1 MGQHVHGESQ
11 VGLRLGCQDTGGA
24 EAGIVDEQR
33 IVVARPLDAVGRIAD
48 DGVELQAQVG
58 RRREGVA
65 QGNVEIGEVDA
76 VQKHVD
82 AAQVVGRGIDFL
94 PEVLQIGIVP
104 AHGLGK
110 LQQQGAAAAGGV
122 VHAAYLRVALRGQAG
137 QQLADALRR
146 KEFAAALAGA
156 GGIHLHEVF
165 VGIAE
170 DVVLMVGQGIGQLH
184 AVHRTQHLGQQLV
197 ALGHGVTQ
205 LFVVHSKVAEQA
217 AQVVFREL
225 SLGRVFDG
233 TENAAQRLVQVL
245 VSRRTGRHVG
255 KELRRQDEVTLLLH
269 HHLARLLGLFV
280 AQAGIVEG
288 GVAPRFALQAV
299 DVGGHVF
306 GYIAVEEGAQHVA
319 LELPAIDGSAQ
330 VVGYF
335 PYRAMQFGTFLFVGH
350 SCEYICL

>member
-24 EAGIVDEQR
+24 EAGVVDEQR

-58 RRREGVA
+58 RCREGVA

-137 QQLADALRR
+137 QQLADAFGG
-146 KEFAAALAGA
+146 KEFAAALARA

-170 DVVLMVGQGIGQLH
+170 NVVLVFGQCRCQLH
-184 AVHRTQHLGQQLV
+184 GRYIFQHLGQQFV
-197 ALGHGVTQ
+197 AFADGVPQEFT
-205 LFVVHSKVAEQA
+205 VYGIIAEQA
-217 AQVVFREL
+217 PQVVFRRL
-225 SLGRVFDG
+225 SLRRTFYRAKHVAEG
-233 TENAAQRLVQVL
+233 LVQIL
-245 VSRRTGRHVG
+245 VGGCSGCHVH
-255 KELRRQDEVTLLLH
+255 KELRRQDEVAFLLH

-288 GVAPRFALQAV
+288 GVAARFALQAI
-299 DVGGHVF
+299 DVIRHIF
-306 GYIAVEEGAQHVA
+306 GDIAVEDGTQYITFEF
-319 LELPAIDGSAQ
+319 PA
-330 VVGYF
+330 
-335 PYRAMQFGTFLFVGH
+335 PYRSA
-350 SCEYICL
+350 